1 MNQTH
6 NLEQTTDLVYPQHGG
21 RMVLVDWAMLYALLP
36 HWIARNQSRADGF
49 RQWALH
55 IQANGQDE
63 TAQQIIEAAERMAAC
78 NQALDAALQALEGI
92 R

>member
-1 MNQTH
+1 VSQMH

-21 RMVLVDWAMLYALLP
+21 RMVLVDWATLYALLP
-36 HWIARNQSRADGF
+36 DWIAHNQSRADGL
-49 RQWALH
+49 RQWAMH

-78 NQALDAALQALEGI
+78 NQALDAARKLLEGI
-92 R
+92 Y